1 MVSAFSKGILENF
14 ANFTGKQLCQS
25 LFFNKA
31 ALLKR
36 DSGFSCEICEIF
48 KNNVFTEHLRTTAS
62 QHYTVTVEIKSK
74 IRTSFKT
81 LAPKTA
87 LAWWLKRTINSNFIE
102 IKLRHEYSPVICRLF
117 SEHLFENHLWRA
129 VPELSHG
136 IKKSLKVW
144 VASFKREQKTCSI
157 LWVWVYMSVWV
168 FSTFLEKRW
177 PNTSKF
183 ICICRYFV
191 WWAKVQK
198 SLIMKNS

>member
-81 LAPKTA
+81 LASKTA

-136 IKKSLKVW
+136 IKKSQKVW
-144 VASFKREQKTCSI
+144 VVSFKREQKTCSI

>member
-36 DSGFSCEICEIF
+36 DSGFSCEIF

-136 IKKSLKVW
+136 IKKKS
-144 VASFKREQKTCSI
+144 
-157 LWVWVYMSVWV
+157 
-168 FSTFLEKRW
+168 
-177 PNTSKF
+177 
-183 ICICRYFV
+183 
-191 WWAKVQK
+191 K
-198 SLIMKNS
+198 SLSRFF